1 MDSTLQAT
9 VYVQEC
15 AQWCTRNAQ
24 NDYWFLFNADL
35 QGSGSCVPFIS
46 KYLQA
51 KSSNRSLQ
59 GHGGLTAVPVRVHK
73 RE

>member
-1 MDSTLQAT
+1 MH
-9 VYVQEC
+9 
-15 AQWCTRNAQ
+15 NAQ